1 MYEKYFSLDELPFDG
16 LTESR
21 FYYVGNCQHQ
31 ALELLTNNLSRNG
44 SICVLSGPSGS
55 GKTTLVRMLIRSLP
69 KRMRII
75 AIDDPRLNEH
85 MLLAT
90 ILRASGV
97 VATSFESI
105 AELTLKLRK
114 LLEHSV
120 ESGIVTTV
128 ICDEAQ
134 GLSDDV
140 IEQIRLISNIKGSLG
155 KMINFLLV
163 GQEDLISNIQKPM
176 HKMFWGRVKAFA
188 SIKALKR
195 DEVQAYVTFRMQ
207 IAGCHDPIFTNR
219 AISALYKSTGGL
231 PRLINSIADRALCI
245 AFEAQ
250 KKYVSSS
257 MVKKATEVVRHQ
269 RSLFVLGFKSFIKD
283 CLLIVFAK
291 IPLMLFG
298 MAISVGIFSLAYFYL
313 PHRLDSQS
321 LTSLVQKD
329 RFVESEYDKA
339 LKKLLPASSKEG
351 KELYLF
357 NESVNQSLFLS
368 DSLNTLI
375 KVWGYK
381 RADGSKATCNDLD
394 KVNLKCTTIQGEL
407 SLLKLI
413 NRPSVLLMRSDKM
426 VPYYALIKSINDK
439 ESEIIL
445 GDKLWRVKTAYI
457 EKYFDGEFT
466 FISYKVNDDLSKVFD
481 DIKTDNYKKSLLRI
495 QKALGESLESGLSNK
510 KDLIAS
516 YKEFSSKNDEDIA
529 NALIDNALN
538 KGAYLEK

>member
-257 MVKKATEVVRHQ
+257 MVKKATKVVRYE

-283 CLLIVFAK
+283 CLLTVFAK
-291 IPLMLFG
+291 IPLMLLG

-339 LKKLLPASSKEG
+339 LKKLLPASSKES

-466 FISYKVNDDLSKVFD
+466 FISYKVNDDLSKAFD

-495 QKALGESLESGLSNK
+495 QKALGESLESSLSNK

-516 YKEFSSKNDEDIA
+516 YKAFSSKNDEDIA